1 MKKILVIDD
10 SETIRQQVKQAL
22 AATGYE
28 IIEAVD
34 GIDGLEKLRASPTSD
49 MALCDVNMPRMNG
62 LDMIA
67 EVQRTGPKIPILMLT
82 TEGQP
87 SLIRRARE
95 SGAKGWIVKPF
106 KPELLVAA
114 VIELI
119 ESAGGRRPDRGVEPA
134 ALADLRRPSFQ
145 SNSSASPAA
154 GPRDVGLAGLDLEA
168 GARLD
173 LDPHRRRAVGQRE
186 LERLELRAGKRRQML
201 AEQHRRQV
209 QVDLH
214 AAAGAA
220 RS

>member
-1 MKKILVIDD
+1 VLEPSIDPFVKKILVIDD

-34 GIDGLEKLRASPTSD
+34 GIDGLEKLRAVAD
-49 MALCDVNMPRMNG
+49 LDIALCDVNMPRMNG

-67 EVQRTGPKIPILMLT
+67 EVQRSGPKIPILMLT

-114 VIELI
+114 VTKLI
-119 ESAGGRRPDRGVEPA
+119 DPPA
-134 ALADLRRPSFQ
+134 AP
-145 SNSSASPAA
+145 AS
-154 GPRDVGLAGLDLEA
+154 GT
-168 GARLD
+168 
-173 LDPHRRRAVGQRE
+173 
-186 LERLELRAGKRRQML
+186 
-201 AEQHRRQV
+201 
-209 QVDLH
+209 
-214 AAAGAA
+214 
-220 RS
+220 